1 MWKSFL
7 ILFALSFQ
15 NYNHAINA
23 HNYWRYF
30 SHLGP
35 IILFG
40 IFIFALEFQKY
51 LNIIKINIFVCLFI
65 FTISTVIF
73 FDKIRRDL
81 VSPNYQIISVLKGIN
96 YSNFDTKKK
105 IYLNSASD
113 RAYQKEIIRYYLK
126 INTGK
131 NYNVGHI
138 INGQKINNKDYQ
150 IDIFKKEV
158 KVSLN

>member
-35 IILFG
+35 VILFG
-40 IFIFALEFQKY
+40 IFIFTLEFQKY
-51 LNIIKINIFVCLFI
+51 LNIIKLNIFVCLFI
-65 FTISTVIF
+65 FVISTVIL

-81 VSPNYQIISVLKGIN
+81 VSPNYQIISVLKKID
-96 YSNFDTKKK
+96 YSNFDAEKK

-113 RAYQKEIIRYYLK
+113 IAYQKEVIRYYLT

-131 NYNVGHI
+131 NYSIGNI
-138 INGQKINNKDYQ
+138 ISGRKLNNKDYQ
-150 IDIFKKEV
+150 IDIFKNEV
-158 KVSLN
+158 QFNLN